1 MTFNFWWSAEW
12 SEQQTLTEMQKKNKQ
27 TNKRPPMSSNN
38 KMLIFGLC
46 STSDDQPSD
55 LSIEHW
61 LKTKKKMK
69 EGPLCHW
76 KIKCS
81 VLAYIQLLMISHAIQ
96 ATKVNWN
103 VEKGPLSDWKMK
115 YSLLYYIQ
123 LLMIGQA
130 IQVMKV
136 YQNVKKW
143 HVSVMVFCCFS
154 LGLLYAFPPPPGWQG
169 RN

>member
-1 MTFNFWWSAEW
+1 MQSK
-12 SEQQTLTEMQKKNKQ
+12 QQKSTE
-27 TNKRPPMSSNN
+27 S
-38 KMLIFGLC
+38 
-46 STSDDQPSD
+46 
-55 LSIEHW
+55 
-61 LKTKKKMK
+61 
-69 EGPLCHW
+69 
-76 KIKCS
+76 
-81 VLAYIQLLMISHAIQ
+81 
-96 ATKVNWN
+96 
-103 VEKGPLSDWKMK
+103 EKGPLSDWKMK

-154 LGLLYAFPPPPGWQG
+154 LGLYAFPAPPGWQG